1 MPDTRSQIVE
11 AADKLFYERGYEH
24 TSFAD
29 IAAVVGLSRG
39 NFYYHFKTKDD
50 ILEAVIDLRKSRT
63 QALLDGWAEQGRTPV
78 ERLDRF
84 IGMMVMNSP
93 QIRRHGCPV
102 GTLCT
107 ELAKLEHPALPHA
120 GTLFTLFRQW
130 LAAQF
135 TQLGFGGEADAL
147 AMHLLARSQGIA
159 TMANAFDD
167 EEFIRQETEQLR
179 VWLRALVP
187 AGLSS

>member
-1 MPDTRSQIVE
+1 MSDTRSQIVE

-63 QALLDGWAEQGRTPV
+63 QVLLEGWAEQAHTPI

-93 QIRRHGCPV
+93 KIRRHGCPV

-107 ELAKLEHPALPHA
+107 ELAKLEHPALPNA
-120 GTLFTLFRQW
+120 GMLFTLFRQW

-135 TQLGFGGEADAL
+135 TQLGFGAKADGL
-147 AMHLLARSQGIA
+147 AMQLLARSQGIA

-179 VWLRALVP
+179 VWLRALAP
-187 AGLSS
+187 TGQPN

>member
-1 MPDTRSQIVE
+1 MSDTRSQIVE
-11 AADKLFYERGYEH
+11 VADKLFYERGYEH

-50 ILEAVIDLRKSRT
+50 ILDAVIQLRERKT
-63 QALLDGWAEQGRTPV
+63 EVLLDGWAEQAHTPM
-78 ERLDRF
+78 ERLDQF
-84 IGMMVMNSP
+84 IGMMVMNGP
-93 QIRRHGCPV
+93 QIRRYGCPV

-107 ELAKLEHPALPHA
+107 ELAKLEHPALPRA
-120 GTLFTLFRQW
+120 SMLFTLFRQW
-130 LAAQF
+130 LADQF
-135 TQLGFGGEADAL
+135 TQLGFGDRADVL

-167 EEFIRQETEQLR
+167 EQFIRHETEQLQA
-179 VWLRALVP
+179 WLRTLVP
-187 AGLSS
+187 TALTN